1 MFKQFVQIT
10 ILIPFHTS
18 FFLSSEKYLSKS
30 NILDHGKRRKKEI
43 TYTLSLSNHVS
54 E

>member
-10 ILIPFHTS
+10 ILISFHTS
-18 FFLSSEKYLSKS
+18 FILTSEKYLSKS
-30 NILDHGKRRKKEI
+30 NILDCGERRKKEI
-43 TYTLSLSNHVS
+43 TYSLSLSNHVS

>member
-10 ILIPFHTS
+10 ILISFHTS
-18 FFLSSEKYLSKS
+18 FILTSEKYLSKS
-30 NILDHGKRRKKEI
+30 NILACGERRKEI
-43 TYTLSLSNHVS
+43 TYSLSLSNHVS